1 MTSPIR
7 ETAGNSSRK
16 IDGCYHCGLPVETDS
31 FRLQSAAEELHFC
44 CNGCKNAYLLIQQ
57 EGLGSY
63 YQSRTDFASRPDE
76 KQMPE
81 EALYRALE
89 DRIASKGQD
98 GEQSFLEG
106 TFLIRGIHCA
116 SCVWLNEKILR
127 NIDGVISAE
136 VQLVTSR
143 VHLKWNPEKTDL
155 ARLARAVSKVG
166 YRLLP
171 VQEKE
176 NVELKKASVS
186 LLKKMAVAGFFTG
199 NIMLIS
205 FSLYAGM
212 FSFMDELTKQFF
224 HFVAWL
230 MATPVYLYSASEFFK
245 AAWASIR
252 NRVLGMDILTAS
264 GLSLAYFYSVY
275 VTLTGKGEVFFDA
288 VCFVVFAILIGRFL
302 ESRIRLKT
310 WYYTHNLISHIP
322 DFARLLNAGVDIDD
336 LDEESQV
343 RITPLED
350 VRIGDRFVVR
360 NGEALPVDGR
370 LLSESAETD
379 ESALTGEFRPR
390 QRKAG
395 EILTAGSR
403 AAGEKA
409 IVLEATSTHATS
421 TLTRIMS
428 MAEESLRDRPRS
440 ERIASR
446 AAAIFIGFVLLA
458 GVATFFYWFEIR
470 NDLPGAILHTLSLLI
485 VACPCALSLS
495 IPTAILVA
503 MQRSFSRGCLI
514 HKAEHLEILAKAKHF
529 AFDKT
534 GTITT
539 GKMHVSRIDG
549 CSAGKAPEY
558 LLLAAQIQA
567 STGIEHPLATAFIES
582 APKHQRLRRDD
593 IETTYLTG
601 RGVQALVPVNIA
613 GGGAD
618 SFAKAAYHLGSL
630 PYLEELG
637 YGIGAVSL
645 DGIATPV
652 GFGRTLNGQREL
664 LCVFQLQDT
673 IRPEAAS
680 VVAEL
685 NKAGDT
691 ELLTGDGEQTAAL
704 VTQGTGLRSFQA
716 SMTPEQKRDR
726 IAELRKTGV
735 TVMLGDGVND
745 TVALSAAHVGITFAE
760 ASRLALYSADILLL
774 KPDLRLLTFMTRLSR
789 RTRMKIVQNLSISFG
804 YNVLLLPLAF
814 FGYITPLLGA
824 IFMSLSS
831 ICVVLNSL
839 TLMRAG
845 AEETPQEP

>member
-1 MTSPIR
+1 MTALSRRTAKTSP
-7 ETAGNSSRK
+7 ETTIS
-16 IDGCYHCGLPVETDS
+16 CYHCGLPVETDR
-31 FRLQSAAEELHFC
+31 FRIRTDAEEMHFC

-63 YQSRTDFASRPDE
+63 YQLRTEYASRPDDTE
-76 KQMPE
+76 MPE
-81 EALYRALE
+81 EALYRILQ
-89 DRIASKGQD
+89 DRIATKGQD
-98 GEQSFLEG
+98 GNQSYLEG

-127 NIDGVISAE
+127 SIDGVISAE
-136 VQLVTSR
+136 VQLVTNR

-155 ARLARAVSKVG
+155 AHLARAVARVG

-176 NVELKKASVS
+176 NIALKKASVD

-212 FSFMDELTKQFF
+212 FSFMDSLTKQFF

-245 AAWASIR
+245 AAWASLR
-252 NRVLGMDILTAS
+252 NRVLGMDVLTAS

-310 WYYTHNLISHIP
+310 WYYTHNLISHVP
-322 DFARLLNAGVDIDD
+322 DFARRLSESADIDD
-336 LDEESQV
+336 LDDESQ
-343 RITPLED
+343 ITIIPVDDLK
-350 VRIGDRFVVR
+350 IGDRFVVR

-370 LLSESAETD
+370 LLSASAETD
-379 ESALTGEFRPR
+379 ESALTGEFRPK

-403 AAGEKA
+403 AAGEKP
-409 IVLEATSTHATS
+409 IVLEATSTQATS
-421 TLTRIMS
+421 TLTRIMN

-446 AAAIFIGFVLLA
+446 AAAIFIGFVLFA

-514 HKAEHLEILAKAKHF
+514 HRAEHLEILSKTKHF

-549 CSAGKAPEY
+549 CSAEKAPEH

-582 APKHQRLRRDD
+582 VAEHHNLYRNDLITKYH
-593 IETTYLTG
+593 TG
-601 RGVQALVPVNIA
+601 RGVEATLANPA
-613 GGGAD
+613 RDGAETID
-618 SFAKAAYHLGSL
+618 AVVYHLGSL
-630 PYLEELG
+630 VYLAEQG
-637 YGIGAVSL
+637 YTIGSVSHE
-645 DGIATPV
+645 GIATPV
-652 GFGRTLNGQREL
+652 GFGRSSNGKREL
-664 LCVFQLQDT
+664 LCVFHLQDT
-673 IRPEAAS
+673 IRPEAGA
-680 VVAEL
+680 VVSEL
-685 NKAGDT
+685 NHRGHT
-691 ELLTGDGEQTAAL
+691 VLLTGDVEQTAAS
-704 VTQGTGLRSFQA
+704 VVEKTGLQSFHA
-716 SMTPEQKRDR
+716 SLSPEQKRDH
-726 IAELRKTGV
+726 IAELRKTGI

-774 KPDLRLLTFMTRLSR
+774 KPDLRLLTFMIRLSR
-789 RTRMKIVQNLSISFG
+789 RTRMKILQNLSISFM
-804 YNVLLLPLAF
+804 YNALLLPLAF

-831 ICVVLNSL
+831 ISVVLNSL
-839 TLMRAG
+839 NLIRAG